1 MPTPECPPT
10 NPSLCR
16 EQEASRRETQCLWLA
31 TRGQLGANQ
40 SSRKVRAEEW
50 KLWSRGQ
57 AGGGEG
63 LTSTRAT
70 ALSSHI

>member
-1 MPTPECPPT
+1 MLTPECPPT

-16 EQEASRRETQCLWLA
+16 QQEASRRETQCLWLA